1 MRIRDWSS
9 DVCSSDLEASMRPG
23 AQEPYHA
30 TFGGANRQANI
41 AMLASRE
48 EDIAA
53 LQHEMLVLHGRFD
66 QVIPLE
72 SSVRLAT
79 LLPRADLNV
88 FGECGHWVPI
98 ERMARFTRV
107 GADDR
112 TVVVEGK
119 GVAVRVDPG
128 CGLTLK

>member
-88 FGECGHWVPI
+88 FGECGHWVQI
-98 ERMARFTRV
+98 ERMASFNRV
-107 GADDR
+107 GYKFL
-112 TVVVEGK
+112 TNGLK
-119 GVAVRVDPG
+119 G
-128 CGLTLK
+128 